1 VYAPFGTATCL
12 RASDTQIEWEAGRAT
27 DLLQRFAEH
36 CLQPRFMHHHT
47 HVPGDLLLYDNWQTA
62 HRSSP
67 EQRAATK
74 ESEIR
79 CMYRISCKGFR

>member
-1 VYAPFGTATCL
+1 
-12 RASDTQIEWEAGRAT
+12 
-27 DLLQRFAEH
+27 
-36 CLQPRFMHHHT
+36 MHHHT
-47 HVPGDLLLYDNWQTA
+47 HVPGDLLRYDNWQTA

-67 EQRAATK
+67 DQRAATK